1 MTVHAFLT
9 RGRPVI
15 LTWTD
20 ARGYF
25 SRELTYTLLMA
36 ATLMAIGIGVA
47 FLVHVEQLA
56 QCAGHCM
63 FTSLTPAKGRP

>member
-1 MTVHAFLT
+1 VHAFLT

-15 LTWTD
+15 LTWAD
-20 ARGYF
+20 ARDYF
-25 SRELTYTLLMA
+25 SRELTYTLLLA
-36 ATLMAIGIGVA
+36 AMLMTAGIGLV